1 MAYASKY
8 YDPAKAHEY
17 YMKHRKLKGRKKRT
31 STAGLNE
38 AGKIASSEVKE
49 AINAEKKEYL
59 DKQKEIMNAQ
69 IKALREQLKGLSK
82 EERKAR
88 KEEFKQRI
96 QALRDLYKDHKAKV
110 KEYFEEKCAQEM
122 DKIKADPGFAQ
133 VKKFRSK
140 KKKKK

>member
-59 DKQKEIMNAQ
+59 DKQKEIMNGQ

-110 KEYFEEKCAQEM
+110 KEYFEEKYAQEM

-133 VKKFRSK
+133 VKKSRSK
-140 KKKKK
+140 KKKRK

>member
-1 MAYASKY
+1 MAYKSKY

-17 YMKHRKLKGRKKRT
+17 YMKHRKLKGRT

-38 AGKIASSEVKE
+38 AGKTASSEVKE

-96 QALRDLYKDHKAKV
+96 QSLRDLYKDHKEKV
-110 KEYFEEKCAQEM
+110 GKYFDEKYAQEM
-122 DKIKADPGFAQ
+122 DKIKADKGFIR
-133 VKKFRSK
+133 VKKTRKSRRRREK
-140 KKKKK
+140 K

>member
-8 YDPAKAHEY
+8 YDPVKRHEY
-17 YMKHRKLKGRKKRT
+17 YMKHRKLKGRQKRL

-38 AGKIASSEVKE
+38 DGKIAAKEVKE
-49 AINAEKKEYL
+49 AINAEQKEYL
-59 DKQKEIMNAQ
+59 EKQKAVMNEQ
-69 IKALREQLKGLSK
+69 IKALREQLKGMSK

-110 KEYFEEKCAQEM
+110 KEYFEEKYAQEM
-122 DKIKADPGFAQ
+122 DKIKADGGFKQA
-133 VKKFRSK
+133 KKSSRK
-140 KKKKK
+140 KK